1 MWGGR
6 RERGRKHLF
15 LFLFVFYFCL
25 REKNETRRGYP
36 EFIFFA
42 RKKTRA
48 HCARKWARLCSEKFP
63 RPLCTQVSATLLR
76 HCFDTASTL
85 TASLHTHTH
94 THTLTY
100 TRILE
105 ISSWCCER
113 NPLSSYSYPYST
125 HTIHSLSTTCI
136 FLPLNRQTKANWPDI
151 TRHINHLFRDLPIT
165 TAPTSELQAG
175 TVT

>member
-1 MWGGR
+1 MEGGR
-6 RERGRKHLF
+6 EGGSI
-15 LFLFVFYFCL
+15 YFCFYLYFIFVLEKKTKREGGTRSLSFL
-25 REKNETRRGYP
+25 REKIP
-36 EFIFFA
+36 A
-42 RKKTRA
+42 PSVHA
-48 HCARKWARLCSEKFP
+48 SE
-63 RPLCTQVSATLLR
+63 R
-76 HCFDTASTL
+76 DTASTL
-85 TASLHTHTH
+85 LRHWLLHYTHTH
-94 THTLTY
+94 THSLTY

-165 TAPTSELQAG
+165 TAPTSELQGQSLSARHG
-175 TVT
+175 MVTHLVPDTEW